1 MIRMNVN
8 VIKIFVL
15 ITLLSQLLTGCC
27 KTNTQCEPIEPVISL
42 IPSLRNIDCLPS
54 AFDKLTDFELNQD
67 FGKELRIAMVFAKEF
82 DLYRAITSYK
92 RSLILIPKKN
102 ISRVLQIEYSIIECY
117 YLALKYQDV
126 IDTFESSHLLDVKPT
141 FEAFEQLLVMLY
153 DSYLNLGLIEKASRL
168 VHLMEKGCP
177 ETAKKLKGYLAIN
190 EANFNEIEKLDFVD
204 SFLSEYRCEKKSVSK
219 AKTLNAILP
228 GAGYYYIGQ
237 KKSAVTSF
245 IINSLFTAAA
255 YQFFHRGYYAAGAIT
270 LSFEAG
276 WYFGG
281 INGAGLEAKEYNERL
296 YENKA
301 KSFMLKNRMFPILT
315 FETSF

>member
-1 MIRMNVN
+1 MIRKIVN
-8 VIKIFVL
+8 VIKTVCL
-15 ITLLSQLLTGCC
+15 IAVAGQLLVGCC
-27 KTNTQCEPIEPVISL
+27 KNSNECEPIEPVISL

-54 AFDKLTDFELNQD
+54 AFDKLTDLELKED
-67 FGKELRIAMVFAKEF
+67 FGKELQIAMVFAKEF

-92 RSLILIPKKN
+92 RALILIPKN
-102 ISRVLQIEYSIIECY
+102 NLPRILQIEYSIIECY

-153 DSYLNLGLIEKASRL
+153 DSYLNLNFPEKASRL
-168 VHLMEKGCP
+168 LHLMEKGCP
-177 ETAKKLKGYLAIN
+177 ETAKKLKGYVAIKD
-190 EANFNEIEKLDFVD
+190 ANFNEITNFNFED
-204 SFLSEYRCEKKSVSK
+204 SFLSEYRLEKKSVSK

-237 KKSAVTSF
+237 KKSAITSF
-245 IINSLFTAAA
+245 IVNSLFTAAA

-315 FETSF
+315 FETTF